1 MLVPSILRKWKACVD
16 QVQDTEEYYQQL
28 CARVGSERVTQ
39 YTAEEARMQIDR
51 DHTVEVMDS
60 IDVKNDKGVFYYS
73 DPQLWPH
80 SVYSA
85 PGKAKVQL
93 ELAEAESDM
102 NSAILPGSAA
112 WIAFGLKLEE
122 QQ

>member
-60 IDVKNDKGVFYYS
+60 IDVKDDKGVFYYS
-73 DPQLWPH
+73 DPQPWPH
-80 SVYSA
+80 SMYSA